1 MSYQKQNWQDR
12 QVQYPLTFTMTQN
25 ENGTVT
31 LTPYPGTIG
40 NEGTKI
46 TADRMLHIEDG
57 IYQYGVP
64 TGTIVPF
71 AGNQIPNGWLLCN
84 GQSVSQSTYSDL
96 YQVLGSLYGS
106 ATDGNFVLPNI
117 KGKFI
122 VGINSS
128 DSSFNTLGKTG
139 GEKTHTLTIT
149 EMPSHVHALNT
160 NINCTGF
167 GTGNS
172 MTRGAGGTTEWKD
185 NEYYIKS
192 TGGGAAHNNLPPYI
206 TMNYIIKT

>member
-117 KGKFI
+117 TGKF
-122 VGINSS
+122 VSGIDVSNTN
-128 DSSFNTLGKTG
+128 FNELGKTG
-139 GEKTHTLTIT
+139 GGLIDENLRISSKEWGAQNISVGNLGYTGQLLLSVDKNLTST
-149 EMPSHVHALNT
+149 AKKPSEMGYSFN
-160 NINCTGF
+160 
-167 GTGNS
+167 
-172 MTRGAGGTTEWKD
+172 
-185 NEYYIKS
+185 
-192 TGGGAAHNNLPPYI
+192 PPYI
-206 TMNYIIKT
+206 VMNYIIKT